1 MYLGQGFALL
11 IVNPHALLLSND
23 NDNNSDDYDDNHVC
37 TMIIITTYT
46 IEDVPKLIDIL
57 NIVWKE

>member
-11 IVNPHALLLSND
+11 TAVNPHALPLSND
-23 NDNNSDDYDDNHVC
+23 NDNNNSDDYDDNYVC

-46 IEDVPKLIDIL
+46 IEDVPKTYRFF
-57 NIVWKE
+57 